1 MGSHFV
7 RHLAAK
13 YPHYQIFNLDLLTYA
28 GNPENLADLEQ
39 SERYHFIRG
48 DIGDKI
54 LVEDLFAKHSFDAV
68 IDFTAESHVDRSIVD
83 AFQFIKTNV
92 QGAYVLLETV
102 RQRKIPRFLYISTDE
117 IYGDIPLL
125 VKTPESYPFNP
136 TNPYAASKA
145 AADLMVQAFIK
156 THKVPALIVRSS
168 NNFGSHQ
175 YPEKLHSL
183 VITNLLEGKK
193 IPVHGSGSHV
203 RSWVHVQDFCDAVDC
218 IMHEAEDF
226 KIYNVAGEEKSNME
240 VLKAIAHILGKD
252 ATEYAEYVP
261 DRPGADFRYAAD
273 DSKIHRELGWQPRH
287 TYEDSIEDVVRWYV
301 ENKDWWQ
308 KIKQKR
314 EFLEHYE
321 KQSRGQYDL

>member
-7 RHLAAK
+7 RHLHAK
-13 YPHYQIFNLDLLTYA
+13 YSHYQIFNLDLLTYA
-28 GNPENLADLEQ
+28 GNPENLADLGQ

-48 DIGDKI
+48 DIGDKVLI
-54 LVEDLFAKHSFDAV
+54 EDLLAKHSFDAV

-92 QGAYVLLETV
+92 QGAYVLLEAV
-102 RQRKIPRFLYISTDE
+102 RQHKIPRFIYISTDE
-117 IYGDIPLL
+117 IYGDIPPGR
-125 VKTPESYPFNP
+125 KTSESYPFNP

-193 IPVHGSGSHV
+193 IPVHGSGYHV
-203 RSWVHVQDFCDAVDC
+203 RSWVHVQDFCNALDLV
-218 IMHEAEDF
+218 MHRAPDYQ
-226 KIYNVAGEEKSNME
+226 IYNVSGEEKSNRE
-240 VLKAIAHILGKD
+240 VMKAIADILEKD
-252 ATEYAEYVP
+252 IERYSEYVP

-273 DSKIHRELGWQPRH
+273 SAKIQKELGWEPR
-287 TYEDSIEDVVRWYV
+287 YAYADSIEDVVRWYGDN
-301 ENKDWWQ
+301 EDWWR

-314 EFLEHYE
+314 EFLEHYA